1 MSVYCLSIY
10 LISICKSQVTTSP
23 FIHPLMN
30 TSFVNNAAMN
40 MEMQIS
46 LGDTDFKSFRYI
58 PKSGIA
64 RSYNSSIFEF
74 ILDLSHKS
82 LFYVLFMA
90 AFVLQLYS

>member
-1 MSVYCLSIY
+1 MG
-10 LISICKSQVTTSP
+10 
-23 FIHPLMN
+23 
-30 TSFVNNAAMN
+30 
-40 MEMQIS
+40 MQIS

-90 AFVLQLYS
+90 AFVLQLYSWIDATGKIWPMSLKYSLIGSLKIFPTPAPTA